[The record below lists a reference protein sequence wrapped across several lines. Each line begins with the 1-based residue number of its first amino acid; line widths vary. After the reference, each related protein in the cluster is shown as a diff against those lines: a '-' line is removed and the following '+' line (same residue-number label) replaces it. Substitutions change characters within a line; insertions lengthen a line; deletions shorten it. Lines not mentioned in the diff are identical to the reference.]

1 MSTALKA
8 INKRVKVLQKK
19 HPKSKRTSLQKQAG
33 REWKAGKLKARKK
46 SAAPKKRRVVRKK
59 VARKRVGAVRKRRV
73 SRKKATPRK
82 RRRVGAVKILERGEN
97 RRTRPKRVYKIARRK
112 NGQIRRVSRVGG
124 IGGGLKAMLPVL
136 VIGGLGLMAYMLLRK
151 PAAPVYIPTG
161 NVTRDSK
168 AQEIIQ
174 TATTAGLAAAAIAK
188 LIQQLQ
194 AQSNTQLDQTYDN
207 VVQSGDVPEY
217 LYS

>member
-33 REWKAGKLKARKK
+33 REWKAGKLKAKRKT
-46 SAAPKKRRVVRKK
+46 AAPKKRRVVRKK
-59 VARKRVGAVRKRRV
+59 VARKKVA
-73 SRKKATPRK
+73 RKKVSPKRPSARK

-112 NGQIRRVSRVGG
+112 NGTIRRVTRVGG

-136 VIGGLGLMAYMLLRK
+136 VIGGLGLLAYSLLHK
-151 PAAPVYIPTG
+151 SAAPVYVPTG
-161 NVTRDSK
+161 NVVRDNK

-174 TATTAGLAAAAIAK
+174 TATSAGLAAAAIAK